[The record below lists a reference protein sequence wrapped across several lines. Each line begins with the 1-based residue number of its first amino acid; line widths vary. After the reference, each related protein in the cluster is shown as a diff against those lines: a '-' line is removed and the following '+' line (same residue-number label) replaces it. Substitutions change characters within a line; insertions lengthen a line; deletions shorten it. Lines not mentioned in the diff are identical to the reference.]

1 MTPNPP
7 PEPIVFDRLPS
18 LLSQYG
24 RAVLRLRRPGLS
36 PELPRLSAR
45 VADVVTPAERLSAY
59 RVVCGLP
66 AGPCLPPTWP
76 QVLAAPLHA
85 AILAHEQ
92 FPFAALGLVHTASRI
107 EQSRPVEAD
116 APLSLH
122 AAVEQLRPARQ
133 GFEFDLVTDAEVGGE
148 RVWSSVTTILART
161 LPKAPKEEKR
171 RDSSPPG
178 EGPRAVR
185 SVVWQ
190 VPADQGRRYAAVSGD
205 YNPIHLSR
213 PSAMAFGFPRAVAH
227 GMWTLARAVAELD
240 VPVVD
245 ALAID
250 AQFRRPV
257 LLPSAL
263 LFQAYAREGGLDFAV
278 RTADG
283 THAHLVGHC
292 VTSVAA
298 SRGTGS

>member
-1 MTPNPP
+1 MNSPA
-7 PEPIVFDRLPS
+7 PIVFERLPS

-24 RAVLRLRRPGLS
+24 RAVLRRRRPGLA
-36 PELPRLSAR
+36 PELPALSAS
-45 VADVVTPAERLSAY
+45 VAGVTTGAAKLASY
-59 RVVCGLP
+59 RAVCGFP
-66 AGPCLPPTWP
+66 EGRHLPPTWP

-85 AILAHEQ
+85 ALLAHER
-92 FPFAALGLVHTASRI
+92 FPFAALGLVHTESRI
-107 EQSRPVEAD
+107 IQHHAIEAS
-116 APLSLH
+116 AALSL
-122 AAVEQLRPARQ
+122 AVRVEGLRPARQ
-133 GFEFDLVTDAEVGGE
+133 GFEFDLVTFADVDGRRAWE
-148 RVWSSVTTILART
+148 SVTTILART

-178 EGPRAVR
+178 EGPHALR
-185 SVVWQ
+185 SVVWRL
-190 VPADQGRRYAAVSGD
+190 PSDQGRRYAAVSGD
-205 YNPIHLSR
+205 FNPIHLSR

-240 VPVVD
+240 VPVD
-245 ALAID
+245 LPLSLE

-257 LLPSAL
+257 LLPAEA

-292 VTSVAA
+292 ATSIAA